1 MVCFYFLLV
10 LLYIISWTVRYLKKF
25 TWPSALLPSGY
36 SCKVCSIVV
45 IMISEIYCSLLVLD
59 WSEWWEYCSSV
70 QVLEVWKM
78 GDNRGWYPMEL
89 CQVSSW
95 QGWASCWSL
104 LSHNFSSYH
113 WGKTPFAVYVWFSK
127 FSWLMLPNCSFMAKD
142 HLILSKWCNSS
153 CFVTLLQHD
162 IKKLLGVSEWTLFG
176 RGHPKFEACDMYLAF
191 VFVTLCFC
199 VCAPYWL
206 VRFV

>member
-1 MVCFYFLLV
+1 MVYFYFFLV
-10 LLYIISWTVRYLKKF
+10 LLYIISWTVRHLKKF

-45 IMISEIYCSLLVLD
+45 IMICEIYCTSLVLD

-113 WGKTPFAVYVWFSK
+113 WGKTQFAVYVWFSK
-127 FSWLMLPNCSFMAKD
+127 FSWLMLPNCSFISKD
-142 HLILSKWCNSS
+142 HLYS
-153 CFVTLLQHD
+153 
-162 IKKLLGVSEWTLFG
+162 IKV
-176 RGHPKFEACDMYLAF
+176 M
-191 VFVTLCFC
+191 
-199 VCAPYWL
+199 
-206 VRFV
+206 